1 MGPLNG
7 IRVVDL
13 TAMVSGPVAATMLAD
28 QGADVIK
35 VEPIHGEQMRFMGAP
50 HNGVPATFFSCN
62 RGKRSIALDLK
73 SDEGKDVLRDLVRQ
87 ADVLIENF
95 RPGAIDRMGF
105 GEAALRALK
114 PDIIAV
120 SINGF
125 GEKGPYAQSR
135 VYDPVIQALSGAT
148 DIQADRTTGKPAMFR
163 IIIADKVAALT
174 AAQAIASALFH
185 RERTGEGQ
193 SIKVSML
200 DAMISFFWPEGMGG
214 LVYAE
219 REFDVRKEQG
229 TMDLIFAT
237 QDGHITAGTVSDKE
251 WAGLCRALRRED
263 LIDDERFATSM
274 ARIVN
279 ADVRKKIVADAVSEW
294 PSAEILARFQ
304 AEGVPS
310 APLLNRS
317 ELLDNAQVLANGTI
331 SRTEYAGFGEVRQ
344 PVPPA
349 RFSKTPSEISGPAPR
364 LGEHGR
370 SILAELGYGEARQ
383 QAMIDGKT
391 VRIPR
396 D

>member
-135 VYDPVIQALSGAT
+135 VYDPVI
-148 DIQADRTTGKPAMFR
+148 K
-163 IIIADKVAALT
+163 LT
-174 AAQAIASALFH
+174 A
-185 RERTGEGQ
+185 
-193 SIKVSML
+193 
-200 DAMISFFWPEGMGG
+200 
-214 LVYAE
+214 
-219 REFDVRKEQG
+219 
-229 TMDLIFAT
+229 
-237 QDGHITAGTVSDKE
+237 
-251 WAGLCRALRRED
+251 
-263 LIDDERFATSM
+263 
-274 ARIVN
+274 
-279 ADVRKKIVADAVSEW
+279 
-294 PSAEILARFQ
+294 
-304 AEGVPS
+304 
-310 APLLNRS
+310 
-317 ELLDNAQVLANGTI
+317 
-331 SRTEYAGFGEVRQ
+331 
-344 PVPPA
+344 PPA
-349 RFSKTPSEISGPAPR
+349 NRRCSASSSPTR
-364 LGEHGR
+364 LR
-370 SILAELGYGEARQ
+370 
-383 QAMIDGKT
+383 
-391 VRIPR
+391 P
-396 D
+396 